1 MAVLASE
8 PVELEKSM
16 SKHSEVISAHSVTIP
31 GVERKSTGS
40 SKDLSADQMVEL
52 LESNTFTGTYR
63 LYRRRFVGLVALVF
77 LNLIAAMSWPWFG
90 PISNSVASDF
100 GISLDE
106 VNWLG
111 NIVAVV
117 YLPTALLIPLV
128 ISRYGI
134 RRCCEIGAVALILS
148 AWIRYSGTARSLSPR
163 GSYALLILG
172 QFFVSIAQPTY
183 QVIGPKY
190 SETWFNLNGRT
201 TATMIVAI
209 SNPVG
214 GALGQLIS
222 PLIGD
227 SRRSILILG
236 IMSTAVAPL
245 IFLIHKAPP
254 TPPTYA
260 ASRKPQSLLSLVR
273 AMLGL
278 RVEAAAYMTRRERI
292 DFAIII
298 ANFAVLVAAS
308 NGFAILSAQI
318 LEPVGYSD
326 DESGLMGA
334 CLLLSGMVAAIIS
347 APLFDRVFMHHLA
360 VTAKFMVPI
369 AAVGWFSLIWAV
381 RPNNT
386 AALFAIMAVIGV
398 CSVPMLAVGMEL
410 ACELTRN
417 ADGSSAIVWFSGN
430 LFAVVFILVAG
441 ALREGSDASPP
452 LNMKRYLIFMGVIV
466 ITVCS
471 SVFFLHGAQKRKSLD
486 QEKANE
492 VLLSN
497 QELLQRTGS

>member
-1 MAVLASE
+1 MTMPSSGST
-8 PVELEKSM
+8 ELEKSG
-16 SKHSEVISAHSVTIP
+16 SKHSEEVSARVVALA

-40 SKDLSADQMVEL
+40 LSQELTADQVVES
-52 LESNTFTGTYR
+52 LESDAFPGTYR

-100 GISLDE
+100 NITLDE

-117 YLPTALLIPLV
+117 YLPTALLIPV
-128 ISRYGI
+128 IISRYGI

-163 GSYALLILG
+163 SSYSLLILG
-172 QFFVSIAQPTY
+172 QFFVSIAQPVY

-190 SETWFNLNGRT
+190 SETWFNLQGRT

-245 IFLIHKAPP
+245 VFLIHKAPP
-254 TPPTYA
+254 SPPTYA
-260 ASRKPQSLLSLVR
+260 AAQKPMSLLSLIR

-334 CLLLSGMVAAIIS
+334 CLLLAGMVAAIIS
-347 APLFDRVFMHHLA
+347 APLFDRVFVHHLA
-360 VTAKFMVPI
+360 ITAKFMIPF
-369 AAVGWFSLIWAV
+369 AAIGWFSLIWAV
-381 RPNNT
+381 RPDNGG
-386 AALFAIMAVIGV
+386 ALFAIMGIIGI

-410 ACELTRN
+410 ACEITRN
-417 ADGSSAIVWFSGN
+417 AEASSAILWFAGN

-441 ALREGSDASPP
+441 ALRAGPEASPP
-452 LNMKRYLIFMGVIV
+452 LNMRRYLVFMGVI
-466 ITVCS
+466 ILTACS
-471 SVFFLHGAQKRKSLD
+471 SIFFLHGAQKRKALD
-486 QEKANE
+486 QEKAAE
-492 VLLSN
+492 VQAH
-497 QELLQRTGS
+497 QELIQRTDL